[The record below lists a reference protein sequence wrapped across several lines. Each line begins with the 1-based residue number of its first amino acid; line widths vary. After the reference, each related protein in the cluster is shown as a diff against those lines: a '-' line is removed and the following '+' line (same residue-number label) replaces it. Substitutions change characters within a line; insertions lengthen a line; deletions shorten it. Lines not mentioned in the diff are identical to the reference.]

1 MDAFAVSI
9 AAGIRI
15 KHLTPRHVFRLGWH
29 FGLFQFLM
37 PVIGWV
43 LGRRVSGQ
51 IGSFGDWVAFGLLA
65 FVGGKMLYD
74 ALSEEDE
81 QKDAQRD
88 PSRGLLLV
96 TLAVATSID
105 ALAVGISM
113 AVKNVSVWWPC
124 LTIGFVAAVL
134 STCGVVFGNRI
145 GTRWG
150 KRAEVLGGLVLLG
163 IGCKILLE
171 SFPS

>member
-1 MDAFAVSI
+1 MDAFAVSV

-37 PVIGWV
+37 PVIGWI
-43 LGRRVSGQ
+43 LGRRVSSQ
-51 IGSFGDWVAFGLLA
+51 IGSFGDWIAFGLLA
-65 FVGGKMLYD
+65 FVGGKMLYE
-74 ALSEEDE
+74 ALGKEDVDSDT
-81 QKDAQRD
+81 KRD

-105 ALAVGISM
+105 ALAVGITM
-113 AVKNVSVWWPC
+113 AVKDVSVWWPC
-124 LTIGFVAAVL
+124 ITIGLVAAGM

-150 KRAEVLGGLVLLG
+150 KRAEILGGLVLLG

-171 SFPS
+171 GFQS